1 MGERWLILRTQPRRE
16 LAVERAIQ
24 EQVGLAAYVPKTII
38 KRRHPFDR
46 RKVITVRSAI
56 YGGYVFS
63 PAHFPVEQINTTKLS
78 AHWMRD
84 GDKLAQISDKL
95 MDMIEAGERIGCA
108 IEEAIEA
115 LRCAPITKRMMK
127 RERFSK
133 DVRAVLGRAA

>member
-1 MGERWLILRTQPRRE
+1 MNWFILRTQPRRE

-24 EQVGLAAYVPKTII
+24 EQIGVAAYCPKVCL

-46 RKVITVRSAI
+46 RQTILVRKAI
-56 YGGYVFS
+56 YYGYLFS

-84 GDKLAQISDKL
+84 GEKLAYISDKL

-115 LRCAPITKRMMK
+115 LRMAPITKRLLK
-127 RERFSK
+127 RAPYSRDLK
-133 DVRAVLGRAA
+133 ATLGRAA

>member
-1 MGERWLILRTQPRRE
+1 MTQWLILRTRPHCE
-16 LAVERAIQ
+16 LKVETAVQQIG
-24 EQVGLAAYVPKTII
+24 VHAYVPEIVT
-38 KRRHPFDR
+38 KRRHPFDKR
-46 RKVITVRSAI
+46 QTITVRKAI
-56 YGGYVFS
+56 YPGYVF
-63 PAHFPVEQINTTKLS
+63 AREHFHVERIQTTKIS
-78 AHWMRD
+78 ASWLLGAH
-84 GDKLAQISDKL
+84 ISDKL

>member
-1 MGERWLILRTQPRRE
+1 MSQWLILRTRPHFE
-16 LAVERAIQ
+16 LKVETAVQQIG
-24 EQVGLAAYVPKTII
+24 VHAYVPEIII
-38 KRRHPFDR
+38 KRRHPFDKR
-46 RKVITVRSAI
+46 QTITVRKAI
-56 YGGYVFS
+56 YPGYVF
-63 PAHFPVEQINTTKLS
+63 AREHFHVERITTTKIS
-78 AHWMRD
+78 ASWLLGAH
-84 GDKLAQISDKL
+84 ISDRL

>member
-1 MGERWLILRTQPRRE
+1 MTSSWLILRTRPHFE
-16 LAVERAIQ
+16 LKLETAVQQIG
-24 EQVGLAAYVPKTII
+24 VGAYVPEIVT

-46 RKVITVRSAI
+46 RQTITVRKAI
-56 YGGYVFS
+56 YGGYVFCRE
-63 PAHFPVEQINTTKLS
+63 HFPVELVNTTKLRAS
-78 AHWMRD
+78 WYRYGD
-84 GDKLAQISDKL
+84 GIAEISERL
-95 MDMIEAGERIGCA
+95 MAKIEEGERIGCA